1 MTHPGTKEPSPREGS
16 ERSDGYGSQGQQDV
30 RHGHVT
36 DEHVGVC
43 PHLGVSQDA
52 DQQHCVAPYSTYTHH
67 AVYGDISITRRS
79 GRYAPILLAPIKST
93 IHDSNVD
100 EIVDSG
106 SGKKTD
112 AKLDLK
118 TAEKLEKDDTEYVGV
133 TDEVADSTKD
143 VNETEV
149 NSPYLALVNVRPSFE
164 YTVEKK

>member
-1 MTHPGTKEPSPREGS
+1 M
-16 ERSDGYGSQGQQDV
+16 
-30 RHGHVT
+30 
-36 DEHVGVC
+36 
-43 PHLGVSQDA
+43 
-52 DQQHCVAPYSTYTHH
+52 
-67 AVYGDISITRRS
+67 
-79 GRYAPILLAPIKST
+79 
-93 IHDSNVD
+93 
-100 EIVDSG
+100 DSG

-133 TDEVADSTKD
+133 TDEVGDSTKD